1 MRLRPAEP
9 GDVPVLLQFIRELA
23 EYERALDEMR
33 MDEAQLHGM
42 MFGAKPLAE
51 ALVVEFDSAPQG
63 AALWFESFNTWT
75 GRPSLYIEDVY
86 VRPAFRGHGA
96 GRAVFAYLAALAV
109 ERDYRR
115 VEWSVLDWNV
125 SAIGFYESLG
135 AECQSEWKKYRLSG
149 ERLRA
154 LANTGRTAGAKL

>member
-1 MRLRPAEP
+1 M
-9 GDVPVLLQFIRELA
+9 PVLLQLILELA
-23 EYERALDEMR
+23 EYERAREEVR

-42 MFGAKPLAE
+42 MFGVKPLAE
-51 ALVVEFDSAPQG
+51 ALVVEFDGEPQG

-96 GRAVFAYLAALAV
+96 GRAVFAYLAALALK
-109 ERDYRR
+109 RDYRR

-125 SAIGFYESLG
+125 SAIGFYEALG

-149 ERLRA
+149 EALRA
-154 LANTGRTAGAKL
+154 LADADRTAGLN

>member
-1 MRLRPAEP
+1 MILRPAEP
-9 GDVPVLLQFIRELA
+9 RDVPVLLTFIRELA
-23 EYERALDEMR
+23 EYERALDEML

-51 ALVVEFDSAPQG
+51 ALVVEFDGEAQG

-109 ERDYRR
+109 KRDYRR

-125 SAIGFYESLG
+125 SAIGFYEALG

-149 ERLRA
+149 DALRA
-154 LANTGRTAGAKL
+154 LAKGATTTGLN